1 MPLSIFSKEVMSDL
15 PNLDHVKSYFDRR
28 IREHGASPRGSDW
41 NSEASQNIRFDQL
54 LKVVESQPFSI
65 LDYGCGYGALAD
77 YLVTRGFDADYHG
90 YDILESAIET
100 ARREHEGQ
108 SRRTFHTEKSQLP
121 VCDYTVASGI
131 FNFRGEQSFED
142 WTEYVI
148 AVLNEFNELSRRGFA
163 SNFLTKYSD
172 PEKMRADL
180 YYADP
185 LFLFDYCKRNCSKN
199 VALLHD
205 YRLYDFTLI
214 IRKDQ

>member
-1 MPLSIFSKEVMSDL
+1 MPNV
-15 PNLDHVKSYFDRR
+15 PNLDHVKSYFEKR

-41 NSEASQNIRFDQL
+41 NSETSQNIRFDQL
-54 LKVVESQPFSI
+54 LKVVESQTFSL

-77 YLVTRGFDADYHG
+77 YLETKGFTAEYYG

-100 ARREHEGQ
+100 ARQAHRGKP
-108 SRRTFHTEKSQLP
+108 RRSFFTEKRQLP

-131 FNFRGEQSFED
+131 FNFRGEQSFEE
-142 WTEYVI
+142 WTEYVLE
-148 AVLNEFNELSRRGFA
+148 VLNEFNQLSRRGFS

-172 PEKMRADL
+172 ADKMRPDL

-185 LFLFDYCKRNCSKN
+185 LFLFDYCKCNFSRN

-205 YRLYDFTLI
+205 YRLYDFTLL
-214 IRKDQ
+214 IRKD

>member
-1 MPLSIFSKEVMSDL
+1 MSKI
-15 PNLDHVKSYFDRR
+15 PNLDQVRSYFDKR
-28 IREHGASPRGSDW
+28 IQEHGASPRGSDW
-41 NSEASQNIRFDQL
+41 NSEMSQNMRFDQL
-54 LKVVESQPFSI
+54 LRVVEDQSFSF

-77 YLVTRGFDADYHG
+77 YLLTRGFDVDYYG

-100 ARREHEGQ
+100 ARQVHADKPH
-108 SRRTFHTEKSQLP
+108 RTFFTNKSELP

-131 FNFRGEQSFED
+131 FNFRGEQSFEA

-148 AVLNEFNELSRRGFA
+148 GVLHEFNQLSRRGFA

-172 PEKMRADL
+172 AEKMRADL

-185 LFLFDYCKRNCSKN
+185 LFFFDYCKLNFSKN

-214 IRKDQ
+214 VRKD

>member
-1 MPLSIFSKEVMSDL
+1 MPNVPDL
-15 PNLDHVKSYFDRR
+15 NHVKSYFDKR

-41 NSEASQNIRFDQL
+41 NSETSQNIRFDQL
-54 LKVVESQPFSI
+54 LRVVESQTFSL

-77 YLVTRGFDADYHG
+77 YLVSRGFHADYYG

-100 ARREHEGQ
+100 ARQAHQGKP
-108 SRRTFHTEKSQLP
+108 RRSFFTEKAQLP

-131 FNFRGEQSFED
+131 FNFRGEQSFEE
-142 WTEYVI
+142 WTEYVLG
-148 AVLNEFNELSRRGFA
+148 VLNEFNQLSLHGFS

-172 PEKMRADL
+172 AEKMRADL

-185 LFLFDYCKRNCSKN
+185 LFLFDYCKRNFSRN

-205 YRLYDFTLI
+205 YRLYDFTLL
-214 IRKDQ
+214 IRKD

>member
-1 MPLSIFSKEVMSDL
+1 MPKL
-15 PNLDHVKSYFDRR
+15 PNLEHVKSYFDKR
-28 IREHGASPRGSDW
+28 IQEHGASPRGSDW

-54 LKVVESQPFSI
+54 LKVVEAGSFSL

-77 YLVTRGFDADYHG
+77 YLITKGFYVEYYG

-100 ARREHEGQ
+100 ARTTHRDKPH
-108 SRRTFHTEKSQLP
+108 RTFFSEKSQIP

-131 FNFRGEQSFED
+131 FNFRGEQPFEE
-142 WTEYVI
+142 WTEYVLS
-148 AVLNEFNELSRRGFA
+148 VLTEFHRFSLRGFA

-172 PEKMRADL
+172 LDKMRPDL

-185 LFLFDYCKRNCSKN
+185 LFLFDYCKRNFSKD

-214 IRKDQ
+214 IRKD

>member
-1 MPLSIFSKEVMSDL
+1 MSKI
-15 PNLDHVKSYFDRR
+15 PNLEHVKSYFDKR
-28 IREHGASPRGSDW
+28 IQEHGASARGSDW
-41 NSEASQNIRFDQL
+41 NSEASQNVRFDQL
-54 LKVVESQPFSI
+54 LKVVESPSFSL

-77 YLVTRGFDADYHG
+77 YLVTKGLDVDYYG
-90 YDILESAIET
+90 YDILESAIKT
-100 ARREHEGQ
+100 ACQVHADKPHR
-108 SRRTFHTEKSQLP
+108 SFFNDKSELP
-121 VCDYTVASGI
+121 VCDYTIASGI

-148 AVLNEFNELSRRGFA
+148 GVFHEFDHLSRRGFA

-172 PEKMRADL
+172 ADKMRADL

-185 LFLFDYCKRNCSKN
+185 LFLFDYCKHNFSKN

-214 IRKDQ
+214 IRKD

>member
-1 MPLSIFSKEVMSDL
+1 MSKVI
-15 PNLDHVKSYFDRR
+15 NLEHVKSYFDKR
-28 IREHGASPRGSDW
+28 IQEHGASPRGSDW
-41 NSEASQNIRFDQL
+41 NSEAAQNVRFAQL
-54 LKVVESQPFSI
+54 LKVIETPSFSL

-77 YLVTRGFDADYHG
+77 YLAVRGFEADYVG
-90 YDILESAIET
+90 YDILESALET
-100 ARREHEGQ
+100 ARQIHANQ
-108 SRRTFHTEKSQLP
+108 SHRTFFSDQSQLP

-148 AVLNEFNELSRRGFA
+148 GVLNEFNRLSERGFA

-172 PEKMRADL
+172 ADKMRADL

-185 LFLFDYCKRNCSKN
+185 LFLFDYCKRSFSKN
-199 VALLHD
+199 IALLHD

-214 IRKDQ
+214 VRKD